1 MTITGVQNYI
11 NENFG
16 TFGTGV
22 NVYAMIFNQYTVTYL
37 DELGIVIA
45 TDEILLK

>member
-11 NENFG
+11 SENFDNLEAE
-16 TFGTGV
+16 V
-22 NVYAMIFNQYTVTYL
+22 KIYAMIFNQYTVSYL